1 MTLKPHCSEL
11 VFRVVG
17 IGNHIDMGCSRG
29 VSPRF
34 GPFLIAVVIFGVCG
48 LFNVQY
54 YKFRSVGASHK
65 LVELTTLSK
74 NQKATARLIRTSDY
88 EERFGPIG
96 NGWYPHENLVEMY
109 QPTTLSIEFE
119 GIDVDDSEVSWQIS
133 GTDEAEDQELTGKQ
147 VRVSFV
153 ELGRHSV
160 VVSTLRGR
168 RYKFDCTARYVR
180 RELRDLTVADREL
193 YFNAVSVVYR
203 TSQAEGERSFGKS
216 FRSAAWL
223 VREHLYGA
231 ADRACDH
238 WHDDAGFLNHHVG
251 ITMQ

>member
-1 MTLKPHCSEL
+1 MSCST
-11 VFRVVG
+11 R
-17 IGNHIDMGCSRG
+17 
-29 VSPRF
+29 VSPRL
-34 GPFLIAVVIFGVCG
+34 GPFLIAVVLFGTCG
-48 LFNVQY
+48 LFSVQFD
-54 YKFRSVGASHK
+54 KFVSIGASHK
-65 LVELTTLSK
+65 GIGLTALSK
-74 NQKATARLIRTSDY
+74 RQKAAARLIKVSEY

-96 NGWYPHENLVEMY
+96 NGLYPHENLVEMF

-119 GIDVDDSEVSWQIS
+119 GIDVDDGEVSWRVP
-133 GTDEAEDQELTGKQ
+133 GTYQADALELAGKQ
-147 VRVSFV
+147 VRVTFV
-153 ELGRHSV
+153 ELGKHRV
-160 VVSTLRGR
+160 VVSTSRGQ

-180 RELRDLTVADREL
+180 RELRDLTAADREL
-193 YFNAVSVVYR
+193 YFDAVGIVYR
-203 TSQAEGERSFGKS
+203 TSQTEGERRFGKN